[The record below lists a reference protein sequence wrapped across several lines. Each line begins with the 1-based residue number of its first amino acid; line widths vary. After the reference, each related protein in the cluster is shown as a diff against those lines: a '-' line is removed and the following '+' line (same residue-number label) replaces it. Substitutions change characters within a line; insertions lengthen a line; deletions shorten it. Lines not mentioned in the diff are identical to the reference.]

1 MSRSGKSR
9 IPRLL
14 VFLLVIAGLVV
25 SIIVKEHFKSSPV
38 APLRSTPP
46 QGNIKVLDGDT
57 FVDSAGD
64 TVRLLGIDTPEKG
77 QAFANDAAESLRHL
91 LSGNGKLRYEFGKE
105 RNDRY
110 GRLLAFVYTDSLFV
124 NERLIE
130 DGLASTY
137 FFEDQLSA
145 VVFAELCN
153 AQQAAIRAKIGIW
166 SLTADRPESA
176 YYGNQRSRRFHR
188 PDCSA
193 VTSGES
199 ARLISNPTRDYF
211 LGECYSPCRNC
222 KP

>member
-14 VFLLVIAGLVV
+14 VLLLVIAGLVV
-25 SIIVKEHFKSSPV
+25 SIILKEHFKS
-38 APLRSTPP
+38 APLAPVPSTPP

-57 FVDSAGD
+57 FVDAEGE
-64 TVRLLGIDTPEKG
+64 TIRLLGIDTPEKG
-77 QAFANDAAESLRHL
+77 QAFANDATESLRHL
-91 LSGNGKLRYEFGKE
+91 LSGGKHLRYEFGKE
-105 RNDRY
+105 HNDRY
-110 GRLLAFVYTDSLFV
+110 GRLLAFVYTDSFFV

-130 DGLASTY
+130 DGLASAY

-145 VVFAELCN
+145 VVFDELCR
-153 AQQAAIRAKIGIW
+153 AQQAAIRAKVGIW
-166 SLTADRPESA
+166 SLNADRPESV
-176 YYGNQRSRRFHR
+176 YYGNPRSRRFHR
-188 PDCSA
+188 PDCGA

-199 ARLISNPTRDYF
+199 TRLISNPARDYF